1 MSGSPVVAGVDG
13 SERSLAA
20 ADWAAREALDR
31 AVPLLLLHASPPLPP
46 RITPVP
52 GADAWE
58 HVGEQ
63 MIRQAATDLAER
75 HPGLEVT
82 GGHVAE
88 AADEALLT
96 AAGSAGLMVVGARG
110 WGGFDGLTVGSVA
123 LRVATAADCP
133 VVTVPEGPAAGRGAD
148 REATGPQA
156 TGPEA
161 AGGGEDEAGQGEA
174 GESGEAEVVAAL
186 DAHGH
191 LAETAEFAFRAALAR
206 EARLRV
212 VHAWALPAAAP
223 SAWMIGV
230 LEEDRGMWEDQEG
243 QAVADALRPWR
254 MRYPQVEV
262 FPDVVLLNP
271 AQALVRSS
279 ARALLL
285 VVGRRTADRVA
296 ERHLGPVAHAVLHH
310 APCPVAVVPH
320 PAQPKKTPNSA

>member
-1 MSGSPVVAGVDG
+1 MSGGTVVAGVDG
-13 SERSLAA
+13 SEPSLAA
-20 ADWAAREALDR
+20 AEWAAREALDR

-46 RITPVP
+46 RISPVP
-52 GADAWE
+52 GEDAWGY
-58 HVGEQ
+58 VGEQ
-63 MIRQAATDLAER
+63 MIRQAAADLAER

-82 GGHVAE
+82 GEHATT

-110 WGGFDGLTVGSVA
+110 WGGFDGLAVGSVA

-133 VVTVPEGPAAGRGAD
+133 VVTVREGPPD
-148 REATGPQA
+148 RET
-156 TGPEA
+156 
-161 AGGGEDEAGQGEA
+161 DR
-174 GESGEAEVVAAL
+174 EAEVVAAL

-191 LAETAEFAFRAALAR
+191 LAETADFAFRAALAR
-206 EARLRV
+206 KARLRV

-230 LEEDRGMWEDQEG
+230 LEEDRGRWEDQES
-243 QAVADALRPWR
+243 QAMSDALRPWR
-254 MRYPQVEV
+254 TRYPQVEV
-262 FPDVVLLNP
+262 FPDIVLLNP

-296 ERHLGPVAHAVLHH
+296 ERHLGPIAHAVLHH
-310 APCPVAVVPH
+310 AHCPVAVVPH
-320 PAQPKKTPNSA
+320 PA

>member
-1 MSGSPVVAGVDG
+1 MSGPVVAGVDG

-46 RITPVP
+46 RISPVP

-58 HVGEQ
+58 NVGEQ
-63 MIRQAATDLAER
+63 MIRQTATDLAGR

-82 GGHVAE
+82 GEHVSAP
-88 AADEALLT
+88 ADEALLT
-96 AAGSAGLMVVGARG
+96 AARSAGLMVVGTRG
-110 WGGFDGLTVGSVA
+110 WGGFDGLAVGSVA

-133 VVTVPEGPAAGRGAD
+133 VVTVPGRRAG
-148 REATGPQA
+148 
-156 TGPEA
+156 EA
-161 AGGGEDEAGQGEA
+161 ADAEGAPGAEEAGGVEETGEVGVADEAGVEA
-174 GESGEAEVVAAL
+174 GEVVAAL
-186 DAHGH
+186 DAHGRV
-191 LAETAEFAFRAALAR
+191 AETADFAFRAALAR

-230 LEEDRGMWEDQEG
+230 LEEDRAMWEDQEG
-243 QAVADALRPWR
+243 QAVSDALRPWR
-254 MRYPQVEV
+254 TRYPQVDV
-262 FPDVVLLNP
+262 LPDVVLLNP

-279 ARALLL
+279 AGALLL
-285 VVGRRTADRVA
+285 VVGRRTAERVA

-310 APCPVAVVPH
+310 ARCPVAVVPH
-320 PAQPKKTPNSA
+320 PQPKKTPNSA